1 MSAYVVD
8 RNHIRYLVEAAQ
20 HIAMKDHSPGF
31 SWYHNGQRQELNEL
45 NASEVGQMLWNENI
59 ASVQYRYPNDSDET
73 MPGPMGETFLYYHQ
87 MAGPY
92 FKLDVAQILMSTDC
106 YEYQSCERR
115 EWESSEAHAFIQA
128 LRRRTW
134 PHMVGYHDAVWG
146 APEMPSVEVRRII

>member
-20 HIAMKDHSPGF
+20 HIAIRDHSPNF

-59 ASVQYRYPNDSDET
+59 ASVQYRYPEDTDDT
-73 MPGPMGETFLYYHQ
+73 MPGPMGETFIYYHQ

-92 FKLDVAQILMSTDC
+92 FEFEVAQILKAADC
-106 YEYQSCERR
+106 YEYQSCEHPT
-115 EWESSEAHAFIQA
+115 WESSSARNFIQA
-128 LRRRTW
+128 LVKRAYS
-134 PHMVGYHDAVWG
+134 HMDGYDDAKWG
-146 APEMPSVEVRRII
+146 APEMPKNEVRRII